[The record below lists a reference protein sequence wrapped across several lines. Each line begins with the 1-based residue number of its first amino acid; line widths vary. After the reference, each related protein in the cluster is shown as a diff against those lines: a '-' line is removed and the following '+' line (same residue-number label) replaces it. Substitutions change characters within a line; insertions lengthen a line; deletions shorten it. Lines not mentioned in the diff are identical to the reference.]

1 MDDFVPTTF
10 IINLDSTTLQND
22 IKKFVDYF
30 VEIKK
35 DKLLKNV
42 WLLKPP
48 DLNRGRGIL
57 FSDLKVLVNQID
69 EFCKTRNV
77 NK

>member
-1 MDDFVPTTF
+1 MDDFVPITF

-22 IKKFVDYF
+22 VKKFVDYF

-48 DLNRGRGIL
+48 DLNRGRGI
-57 FSDLKVLVNQID
+57 
-69 EFCKTRNV
+69 
-77 NK
+77 